1 MLDDIIKHVSNKDYS
16 SFLSSL
22 KSSRFDSLDVVNK
35 LIYTGELSNLKWL
48 YQQFCL
54 NNVIKI

>member
-1 MLDDIIKHVSNKDYS
+1 MLDDIIKHISNKDYS